1 MNSSKNSKNLE
12 LEDNQNWFNHLLL
25 YIETE
30 AVRGEMIIHISPNPV
45 VCVEG

>member
-1 MNSSKNSKNLE
+1 MNSPKNSKNLE
-12 LEDNQNWFNHLLL
+12 LKDNQNWFNHLLI

-30 AVRGEMIIHISPNPV
+30 VMRGEVISPISPNPV